1 MRAQTNGRHYLQT
14 QMVKVE
20 ATSFLRTWM
29 DCTRRMHKLPMAG
42 LPPEQTLDF
51 ERRAQAASFVRGEAA
66 GEDEYKERCFALAI
80 TKYISRTN
88 HCKLVLN
95 EIPFAG

>member
-1 MRAQTNGRHYLQT
+1 
-14 QMVKVE
+14 
-20 ATSFLRTWM
+20 
-29 DCTRRMHKLPMAG
+29 MHNLPVAG
-42 LPPEQTLDF
+42 LPREQTLDF

-66 GEDEYKERCFALAI
+66 GENEYMERCFALAI
-80 TKYISRTN
+80 TKFISHTN